1 MILALLSIFA
11 SSFVIAFSGAM
22 MPGPLLTVT
31 ISEST
36 RRGAIAGPLMIFG
49 HGLLELLLIAAL
61 LSGFAT
67 ILHRNEV
74 FITIALL
81 GGATLFWMATSMLKG
96 LPTLRLTLEASTE
109 KQRNL
114 VLAGVVLSI
123 ANPYWLIWWASIG
136 MGSII
141 HSAQLGFLGV
151 ASFFIGHILADLLWY
166 SLISLG
172 IARGRRLLSD
182 TLYRRMIG
190 GCAVFLLCFSCYFFY
205 TGIDRLV

>member
-1 MILALLSIFA
+1 MTLALLSIFS

-49 HGLLELLLIAAL
+49 HGLLELLLIVVL

-67 ILHRNEV
+67 ILHRDDV

-81 GGATLFWMATSMLKG
+81 GGATLFWMAASMLKG
-96 LPTLRLTLEASTE
+96 LPTLRLANASSTE

-136 MGSII
+136 MGYIM
-141 HSAQLGFLGV
+141 HSARLGFLGV
-151 ASFFIGHILADLLWY
+151 ASFFIGHILADLVWY
-166 SLISLG
+166 TLISLG
-172 IARGRRLLSD
+172 IARGRRLFSD
-182 TLYRRMIG
+182 IIYRRMIG
-190 GCAVFLLCFSCYFFY
+190 GCAIFLLCFSGYFFY
-205 TGIDRLV
+205 SGIEKLV

>member
-1 MILALLSIFA
+1 MSLALLSIFA

-114 VLAGVVLSI
+114 VLAGAVLSI

-136 MGSII
+136 MGYIM
-141 HSAQLGFLGV
+141 HSARLGFLGV
-151 ASFFIGHILADLLWY
+151 ASFFLGHILADLLWY
-166 SLISLG
+166 TLISLG
-172 IARGRRLLSD
+172 IARGRRLFSD
-182 TLYRRMIG
+182 ASYRRMIG

-205 TGIDRLV
+205 SGIEKLV